1 MVGSCV
7 NSNTVRKISDQP
19 TPVLYGGGDDEDDDD
34 DDDDDDDNPAR
45 IFHTVHQ
52 NVGTKLGTTA
62 YVTTSRGIKLL
73 SSSSSSFVN

>member
-34 DDDDDDDNPAR
+34 DDDD
-45 IFHTVHQ
+45 
-52 NVGTKLGTTA
+52 
-62 YVTTSRGIKLL
+62 L
-73 SSSSSSFVN
+73 SLRWREYAP